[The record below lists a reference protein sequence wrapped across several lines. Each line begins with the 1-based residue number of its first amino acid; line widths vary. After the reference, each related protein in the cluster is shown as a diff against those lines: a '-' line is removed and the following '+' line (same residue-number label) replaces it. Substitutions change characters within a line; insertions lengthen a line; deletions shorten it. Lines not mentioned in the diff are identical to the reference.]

1 MTDFMEWLS
10 LYYIK
15 PYADSQPKDDGEET
29 DFSLLKN
36 ELLPGLWDALDTVNK
51 WLEATVYAIHDD
63 FVMVHYNGWPST
75 WDEWIHR
82 VVERSR
88 VDA

>member
-1 MTDFMEWLS
+1 M
-10 LYYIK
+10 
-15 PYADSQPKDDGEET
+15 
-29 DFSLLKN
+29 
-36 ELLPGLWDALDTVNK
+36 LDTVNK